1 MKKITFLFAALASTM
16 AFTSCDESKDDHP
29 VLEPNEGVIV
39 ENFLNTPEMSNMS
52 VEFAADNQANTIH
65 MTCSQPSY
73 GYAATVRYNVEVSFD
88 KDFATPIV
96 PDAPVSATLNTAFY
110 DCSEINPTY
119 GELATAMCGLLGI
132 KNDKEIPTGYHDLY
146 ARLVA
151 NIEVAGGANFY
162 PNTTYQSNVV
172 KLTRANCTYL
182 AIIVPGQPTGI
193 YLRGGMNNWGNDG
206 WLESHPEWQFL
217 TTDAAGVYYIAD
229 VTIPADTEFKVADAN
244 WTTINFG
251 GTCGEVTTLEAGKP
265 FELNTDP
272 ANGGPGNLKFDKNF
286 TGSVTLT
293 FKAGKYTILFECD
306 EPDTPDQPSGIF
318 IRGDMNGWDT
328 SNEFLTTDFKNNW
341 IVKGI
346 TINAGETFKI
356 GDAGWSSV
364 NLGSNGE
371 ALEIGVPYE
380 LVKDGGNIECPASFS
395 GDIKL
400 QLKGGSYKI
409 TLVAL

>member
-1 MKKITFLFAALASTM
+1 MKKISFLFAALATTM
-16 AFTSCDESKDDHP
+16 AFTSCDESKDEHP
-29 VLEPNEGVIV
+29 VLEPNDGVIV

-52 VEFAADNQANTIH
+52 VDLTDENQANTIH

-88 KDFATPIV
+88 KDFTTPAV
-96 PDAPVSATLNTAFY
+96 PGAPVSTTLNTAFY

-119 GELATAMCGLLGI
+119 GELATAMCNLLGI
-132 KNDKEIPTGYHDLY
+132 KNDKEIPTGYRDLY

-151 NIEVAGGANFY
+151 NIEIAGGVDLY

-172 KLTRANCTYL
+172 KMTRANCTYL
-182 AIIVPGQPTGI
+182 AIIVPGQPTGL
-193 YLRGGMNNWGNDG
+193 YLRGGMNDWGA
-206 WLESHPEWQFL
+206 PAEWEFL
-217 TTDAAGVYYIAD
+217 TTDVANVSRIDYCE
-229 VTIPADTEFKVADAN
+229 IPEGTEFKAADAN
-244 WTTINFG
+244 WASVNLGDSGAEFKIN
-251 GTCGEVTTLEAGKP
+251 EP
-265 FELNTDP
+265 YELLFDP
-272 ANGGPGNLKFDKNF
+272 NPGNLTMPVNF
-286 TGSVTLT
+286 AGSVTLT
-293 FKAGKYTILFECD
+293 FKGGKYTILFEAD
-306 EPDTPDQPSGIF
+306 EPDTPDQPSGMY

-356 GDAGWSSV
+356 ADVDYSSV
-364 NLGSNGE
+364 NFGSNGE
-371 ALEIGVPYE
+371 ALEIGVPYV
-380 LVKDGGNIECPASFS
+380 LLKDGENIECPAYFS

-400 QLKGGSYKI
+400 QLKGGSYQI

>member
-16 AFTSCDESKDDHP
+16 AFTSCDESKDDYP

-52 VEFAADNQANTIH
+52 VELSADNQANTIH

-88 KDFATPIV
+88 KDFATPVV

-119 GELATAMCGLLGI
+119 GELATAMCNLLGI
-132 KNDKEIPTGYHDLY
+132 KNDKEIPTGYRDLY

-151 NIEVAGGANFY
+151 NIEVAGGADLY

-193 YLRGGMNNWGNDG
+193 FLRGGMNEWGA
-206 WLESHPEWQFL
+206 PAEWEFL
-217 TTDAAGVYYIAD
+217 TTDVANVSRIDYCE
-229 VTIPADTEFKVADAN
+229 IPEGTEFKAADGN
-244 WTTINFG
+244 WASINLGNSGAEFKVN
-251 GTCGEVTTLEAGKP
+251 EP
-265 FELNTDP
+265 YELLLDSN
-272 ANGGPGNLKFDKNF
+272 PGNLVMPVNF
-286 TGSVTLT
+286 AGSVTLT

-306 EPDTPDQPSGIF
+306 EPDTPDQPSGMY

-328 SNEFLTTDFKNNW
+328 SNEFLTTNFKNNW

-356 GDAGWSSV
+356 ADEGWSSL

-371 ALEIGVPYE
+371 ALEIGVPYV
-380 LVKDGGNIECPASFS
+380 LQKDGGNIECPAYFS

>member
-52 VEFAADNQANTIH
+52 VELSADNQANTIH

-88 KDFATPIV
+88 KDFATPVV

-119 GELATAMCGLLGI
+119 GELATAMCNLLGI
-132 KNDKEIPTGYHDLY
+132 KNDKEIPTGYRDLY

-151 NIEVAGGANFY
+151 NIEVAGGADLY

-193 YLRGGMNNWGNDG
+193 FLRGGMNEWGA
-206 WLESHPEWQFL
+206 PAEWEFL
-217 TTDAAGVYYIAD
+217 TTDVANVSRIDYCE
-229 VTIPADTEFKVADAN
+229 IPEGTEFKAADGN
-244 WTTINFG
+244 WDSINLGNSGAEFKVN
-251 GTCGEVTTLEAGKP
+251 EP
-265 FELNTDP
+265 YELLLDP
-272 ANGGPGNLKFDKNF
+272 NPGNLVMPVNF
-286 TGSVTLT
+286 AGSVTLT

-306 EPDTPDQPSGIF
+306 EPDTPDQPSGMY

-328 SNEFLTTDFKNNW
+328 SNEFLTTNFKNNW

-356 GDAGWSSV
+356 ADEGWSSL

-371 ALEIGVPYE
+371 ALEIGVPYV
-380 LVKDGGNIECPASFS
+380 LQNDGGNIECPAYFS

-400 QLKGGSYKI
+400 QHKGGSYQI

>member
-1 MKKITFLFAALASTM
+1 MKKISFLFAALATTM
-16 AFTSCDESKDDHP
+16 AFTSCDESKDEHP
-29 VLEPNEGVIV
+29 VLEPNDGVIV

-52 VEFAADNQANTIH
+52 VDLTDENQANTIH

-88 KDFATPIV
+88 KDFTTPAV
-96 PDAPVSATLNTAFY
+96 PGAPVSTTLNTAFY

-119 GELATAMCGLLGI
+119 GELATAMCNLLGI
-132 KNDKEIPTGYHDLY
+132 KNDKEIPTGYRDLY

-151 NIEVAGGANFY
+151 NIEIAGGADLY

-172 KLTRANCTYL
+172 KMTRANCTYL
-182 AIIVPGQPTGI
+182 AIIVPGQPTGL
-193 YLRGGMNNWGNDG
+193 YLRGGMNDWGA
-206 WLESHPEWQFL
+206 PAEWEFL
-217 TTDAAGVYYIAD
+217 TTDVANVSRIDYCE
-229 VTIPADTEFKVADAN
+229 IPEGTEFKAADAN
-244 WTTINFG
+244 WASINLGDSGAEFKIN
-251 GTCGEVTTLEAGKP
+251 EP
-265 FELNTDP
+265 YELLFDP
-272 ANGGPGNLKFDKNF
+272 NPGNLTMPVNF
-286 TGSVTLT
+286 AGSVTLT
-293 FKAGKYTILFECD
+293 FKGGKYTILFEAD
-306 EPDTPDQPSGIF
+306 EPDTPDQPSGMY

-356 GDAGWSSV
+356 ADVDYSSV
-364 NLGSNGE
+364 NFGSNGE
-371 ALEIGVPYE
+371 ALEIGVPYV
-380 LVKDGGNIECPASFS
+380 LLKDGGNIECPAYFS

-400 QLKGGSYKI
+400 QLKGGSYQI

>member
-52 VEFAADNQANTIH
+52 VELSADNQANTIH

-88 KDFATPIV
+88 KDFATPVV

-119 GELATAMCGLLGI
+119 GELATAMCNLLGI
-132 KNDKEIPTGYHDLY
+132 KNDKEIPTGYRDLY

-151 NIEVAGGANFY
+151 NIEVAGGADLY

-182 AIIVPGQPTGI
+182 AITVPGQPTGI
-193 YLRGGMNNWGNDG
+193 FLRGGMNEWGA
-206 WLESHPEWQFL
+206 PAEWEFL
-217 TTDAAGVYYIAD
+217 TTDVANVSRIDYCE
-229 VTIPADTEFKVADAN
+229 IPEGTEFKAADGSWAS
-244 WTTINFG
+244 INLGNSGAEFKVN
-251 GTCGEVTTLEAGKP
+251 EP
-265 FELNTDP
+265 YELLLDSD
-272 ANGGPGNLKFDKNF
+272 PGNLVMPVNF
-286 TGSVTLT
+286 AGSVTLT

-306 EPDTPDQPSGIF
+306 EPDTPDQPSGMY

-328 SNEFLTTDFKNNW
+328 SNEFLTTNFKNNW

-356 GDAGWSSV
+356 ADEGWSSL

-371 ALEIGVPYE
+371 ALEIGVPYV
-380 LVKDGGNIECPASFS
+380 LQKDGGNIECPAYFS

-400 QLKGGSYKI
+400 QLKGGSYQI

>member
-1 MKKITFLFAALASTM
+1 MLKLSQMKKITFLFAALASTM

-52 VEFAADNQANTIH
+52 VELSADNQANTIH

-88 KDFATPIV
+88 KDFATPVV

-119 GELATAMCGLLGI
+119 GELATAMCNLLGI
-132 KNDKEIPTGYHDLY
+132 KNDKEIPTGYRDLY

-151 NIEVAGGANFY
+151 NIEVAGGADLY

-193 YLRGGMNNWGNDG
+193 FLRGGMNEWGA
-206 WLESHPEWQFL
+206 PAEWEFL
-217 TTDAAGVYYIAD
+217 TTDVANVSRIDYCE
-229 VTIPADTEFKVADAN
+229 IPEGTEFKAADGN
-244 WTTINFG
+244 WASINLGNSGAEFKVN
-251 GTCGEVTTLEAGKP
+251 EP
-265 FELNTDP
+265 YELLLDSN
-272 ANGGPGNLKFDKNF
+272 PGNLVMPVNF
-286 TGSVTLT
+286 AGSVTLT

-306 EPDTPDQPSGIF
+306 EPDTPDQPSGMY

-328 SNEFLTTDFKNNW
+328 SNEFLTTNFKNNW

-356 GDAGWSSV
+356 ADEGWSSL

-371 ALEIGVPYE
+371 ALEIGVPYV
-380 LVKDGGNIECPASFS
+380 LQKDGGNIECPAYFS

>member
-88 KDFATPIV
+88 KDFATPVV

-119 GELATAMCGLLGI
+119 GELATAMCNLLDI
-132 KNDKEIPTGYHDLY
+132 KNDKEIPTGYRDLY

-151 NIEVAGGANFY
+151 NIEVAGGADLY

-193 YLRGGMNNWGNDG
+193 FLRGGMNEWGA
-206 WLESHPEWQFL
+206 PAEWEFL
-217 TTDAAGVYYIAD
+217 TTDVANVSRIDYCE
-229 VTIPADTEFKVADAN
+229 IPKGTEFKAADAN
-244 WTTINFG
+244 WDSINLGNSGAEFKMN
-251 GTCGEVTTLEAGKP
+251 EP
-265 FELNTDP
+265 YELLLDSN
-272 ANGGPGNLKFDKNF
+272 PGNLVMPVDFA
-286 TGSVTLT
+286 GSVTLT

-328 SNEFLTTDFKNNW
+328 SNEFLTTNFKNTW
-341 IVKGI
+341 IVSGI

-356 GDAGWSSV
+356 ADAGWSSV

-371 ALEIGVPYE
+371 ALEIGVPYV
-380 LVKDGGNIECPASFS
+380 LQKDGDNIVCPSSFS

-400 QLKGGSYKI
+400 QLKGGSYQI

>member
-39 ENFLNTPEMSNMS
+39 ENFLNNPEMSNMS

-88 KDFATPIV
+88 KDFATPVV

-119 GELATAMCGLLGI
+119 GELATAMCNLLDI
-132 KNDKEIPTGYHDLY
+132 KNDKEIPTGYRDLY

-151 NIEVAGGANFY
+151 NIEVAGGADLY

-193 YLRGGMNNWGNDG
+193 FLRGAMNEWGA
-206 WLESHPEWQFL
+206 PAEWEFL
-217 TTDAAGVYYIAD
+217 TTDVANVSRIDYCE
-229 VTIPADTEFKVADAN
+229 IPKGTEFKAADAN
-244 WTTINFG
+244 WASINLGNSGAEFKVN
-251 GTCGEVTTLEAGKP
+251 EP
-265 FELNTDP
+265 YELLLDSNP
-272 ANGGPGNLKFDKNF
+272 ANLVMPVDFA
-286 TGSVTLT
+286 GSVTLT
-293 FKAGKYTILFECD
+293 FKAGK
-306 EPDTPDQPSGIF
+306 
-318 IRGDMNGWDT
+318 
-328 SNEFLTTDFKNNW
+328 
-341 IVKGI
+341 
-346 TINAGETFKI
+346 
-356 GDAGWSSV
+356 
-364 NLGSNGE
+364 
-371 ALEIGVPYE
+371 
-380 LVKDGGNIECPASFS
+380 
-395 GDIKL
+395 
-400 QLKGGSYKI
+400 
-409 TLVAL
+409 

>member
-52 VEFAADNQANTIH
+52 VELSADNQANTIH

-88 KDFATPIV
+88 KDFATPVV

-119 GELATAMCGLLGI
+119 GELATAMCNLLGI
-132 KNDKEIPTGYHDLY
+132 KNDKEIPTGYRDLY

-151 NIEVAGGANFY
+151 NIEVAGGADLY

-193 YLRGGMNNWGNDG
+193 FLRGGMNEWGA
-206 WLESHPEWQFL
+206 PAEWEFL
-217 TTDAAGVYYIAD
+217 TTDVANVSRIDYCE
-229 VTIPADTEFKVADAN
+229 IPEGTEFKAADGDWAS
-244 WTTINFG
+244 INLGNSGAEFKVN
-251 GTCGEVTTLEAGKP
+251 EP
-265 FELNTDP
+265 YELLLDSN
-272 ANGGPGNLKFDKNF
+272 PGNLVMPVNF
-286 TGSVTLT
+286 AGSVTLT

-306 EPDTPDQPSGIF
+306 EPDTPDQPSGMY

-328 SNEFLTTDFKNNW
+328 SNEFLTTNFKNNW

-356 GDAGWSSV
+356 ADEGWSSL

-371 ALEIGVPYE
+371 ALEIGVPYV
-380 LVKDGGNIECPASFS
+380 LQKDGGNIECPAYFS

>member
-52 VEFAADNQANTIH
+52 VELSADNQANTIH

-88 KDFATPIV
+88 KDFATPVV

-119 GELATAMCGLLGI
+119 GELATAMCNLLGI
-132 KNDKEIPTGYHDLY
+132 KNDKEIPTGYRDLY

-151 NIEVAGGANFY
+151 NIEVAGGADLY

-193 YLRGGMNNWGNDG
+193 FLRGDMNEWGA
-206 WLESHPEWQFL
+206 PAEWEFL
-217 TTDAAGVYYIAD
+217 TTDVDNVSRIDYCE
-229 VTIPADTEFKVADAN
+229 IPEGTEFKAADGN
-244 WTTINFG
+244 WASINLGNSGAEFKVN
-251 GTCGEVTTLEAGKP
+251 EP
-265 FELNTDP
+265 YELLLDSD
-272 ANGGPGNLKFDKNF
+272 PGNLVMPVNF
-286 TGSVTLT
+286 AGSVTLT

-306 EPDTPDQPSGIF
+306 EPDTPDQPSGMY

-328 SNEFLTTDFKNNW
+328 SNEFLTTNFKNNW

-356 GDAGWSSV
+356 ADEGWSSL

-371 ALEIGVPYE
+371 ALEIGVPYV
-380 LVKDGGNIECPASFS
+380 LQKDGGNIECPAYFS

-400 QLKGGSYKI
+400 QLKGDSYKI

>member
-1 MKKITFLFAALASTM
+1 MLKLSQMKKITFLFAALASTM

-88 KDFATPIV
+88 KDFATPVV

-119 GELATAMCGLLGI
+119 GELATAMCDLLGI
-132 KNDKEIPTGYHDLY
+132 KNDKEIPTGYRDLY

-151 NIEVAGGANFY
+151 NIEVAGGADLY

-193 YLRGGMNNWGNDG
+193 FLRGGMNDWGA
-206 WLESHPEWQFL
+206 PAEWEFL
-217 TTDAAGVYYIAD
+217 TTDVANVSRIDYCE
-229 VTIPADTEFKVADAN
+229 IPKGTEFKAADAN
-244 WTTINFG
+244 WDSINLGDSGAEFKVN
-251 GTCGEVTTLEAGKP
+251 EP
-265 FELNTDP
+265 YELLLDPSP
-272 ANGGPGNLKFDKNF
+272 ANLVMPVDFA
-286 TGSVTLT
+286 GSVTLT

-306 EPDTPDQPSGIF
+306 EPDTPDQPSGMY

-328 SNEFLTTDFKNNW
+328 SNESLTTNFKNTW
-341 IVKGI
+341 IVSGI

-356 GDAGWSSV
+356 ADAGWSSV

-371 ALEIGVPYE
+371 ALEIGVPYV
-380 LVKDGGNIECPASFS
+380 LQKDGGNIECPASFS
-395 GDIKL
+395 GDVKL
-400 QLKGGSYKI
+400 QLKGGSYQI